1 MSEMSLI
8 LIFLS
13 LGLSIV
19 CMGVVLA
26 IASIDECDYRNDL
39 YKQQR
44 KDKTKWI
51 KTKKNLV
58 N

>member
-1 MSEMSLI
+1 MSEISVLI
-8 LIFLS
+8 ILLS
-13 LGLSIV
+13 MGLSIV

-44 KDKTKWI
+44 REKTNANK
-51 KTKKNLV
+51 KTF
-58 N
+58 

>member
-1 MSEMSLI
+1 MSEISVLI
-8 LIFLS
+8 ILLS
-13 LGLSIV
+13 MGLSIV

-44 KDKTKWI
+44 KDETK
-51 KTKKNLV
+51 
-58 N
+58 

>member
-1 MSEMSLI
+1 MSEMSVIII
-8 LIFLS
+8 LLS
-13 LGLSIV
+13 MGLSIV

-44 KDKTKWI
+44 KDKTKCI
-51 KTKKNLV
+51 TQQ
-58 N
+58 